1 MEKIY
6 LPFFIMHNTLSPP
19 SSRHTTTPSMLE
31 TIRKNYTR
39 SIGCVELEG
48 KTSKISEKLFENIFH
63 ILVEKIIFYA
73 RLMNPMESPS
83 FKNVKLVSY
92 SNSDNVFIYI
102 HSTRLSLSPTQ
113 SCCCSA
119 SWWEFAIVQS
129 LLL

>member
-1 MEKIY
+1 
-6 LPFFIMHNTLSPP
+6 MHNTLSPP

-31 TIRKNYTR
+31 NDTEKLYTR

-102 HSTRLSLSPTQ
+102 HSTRLSLSLRPKVAAARPRGGN
-113 SCCCSA
+113 SK
-119 SWWEFAIVQS
+119 
-129 LLL
+129 